1 MEKILNKKEEKN
13 KNDLFDKLLDDV
25 KNLNVKKKKKK

>member
-25 KNLNVKKKKKK
+25 KNLNVKKNK

>member
-1 MEKILNKKEEKN
+1 MEKILNEKEEKN

-25 KNLNVKKKKKK
+25 KNLNVKKNK